1 MCRRLYCTVLYCTG
15 AEVAHNA
22 AQEAGACQDAK
33 QSSYL
38 PPNTGT
44 SSLGLGRTKD
54 GSLLYNFLAG
64 PSAAPAP
71 APTLG
76 PILSV
81 ASSSSTRRP
90 VRSS

>member
-1 MCRRLYCTVLYCTG
+1 MEEELRWHTPLHRRLGHVKMLSRAVTCTP
-15 AEVAHNA
+15 A
-22 AQEAGACQDAK
+22 
-33 QSSYL
+33 SI
-38 PPNTGT
+38 GT

-76 PILSV
+76 PILSL
-81 ASSSSTRRP
+81 ASSSSMRRP